1 VKWAGDYQ
9 SALTKLATTA
19 GESQKNLHMVGQG
32 MLDMAGQ
39 VGIGADELAKG
50 MYTVES
56 SGIHGA
62 NALVV
67 LKAAAQGAKQEN
79 ADLGKVTDAVTTAL
93 HDYNLPASDA
103 AKVTSQLVTAVSRT
117 ARPRSTS

>member
-1 VKWAGDYQ
+1 VGWGLPVGADP
-9 SALTKLATTA
+9 KLETTA

-32 MLDMAGQ
+32 MLDMAGRS
-39 VGIGADELAKG
+39 ASAP
-50 MYTVES
+50 TS
-56 SGIHGA
+56 SPRACTPWSPPGIHGA
-62 NALVV
+62 DALTV

-103 AKVTSQLVTAVSRT
+103 AKVTSQLVTAVST